1 MLRLRRDYLAGLV
14 FFGALSQLAEPC
26 DGNHLWFSFPS
37 QIPKASMNSTD
48 QLALLDTVLSKAK
61 AAGADAADAIIGTSI
76 SLSLGERLGAKEKL
90 ERAESQDLGLRVFVG
105 KRQAIVSTSDFAK
118 ASLEEL
124 TGRAVAMAKAVPE
137 DPFCGLAA
145 ASELAKSWPKLDLC
159 DTTEPSEALLTDLV
173 RAAEDAA
180 RSVKGVTNSE
190 GAEAGY
196 GRSDVAIAATNGF
209 QGAYASSHFGLS
221 VSVLAGEGTGMERDY
236 DYSSTV
242 YLADLD
248 DPVKLGKSAGER
260 AVKRLNPRKAKT
272 AVVPIVLDPRISNSI
287 VGHLVGAI
295 NGAGIARGTSFLKDF
310 LDKEVFAP
318 GVDIID
324 DPHRQR
330 GLRSRPFDGEGLPTS
345 VAKLVDN
352 GRLTMW
358 LLDCRSARQL
368 GLASNGHASRGTS
381 SPPSPAPSNVHMAA
395 GKISRDQLIKE
406 IDQGLYVTEMIGT
419 GVNGV
424 TGDYSRGA
432 AGFWIEKGELAYPV
446 SEITIA
452 GNLKDMF
459 KAVTPANDL
468 VFKYGT
474 NAPTLRIDGMTL
486 AGA

>member
-1 MLRLRRDYLAGLV
+1 MT
-14 FFGALSQLAEPC
+14 
-26 DGNHLWFSFPS
+26 
-37 QIPKASMNSTD
+37 STD
-48 QLALLDTVLSKAK
+48 QLALLDTVLAKAK
-61 AAGADAADAIIGTSI
+61 AAGADAADAVIGSSI

-90 ERAESQDLGLRVFVG
+90 ERAESQDMGLRVFVG
-105 KRQAIVSTSDFAK
+105 KRQAIVSTSDFTK
-118 ASLEEL
+118 SSLEEL
-124 TGRAVAMAKAVPE
+124 TARAVAMAKAVPE
-137 DPFCGLAA
+137 DPFCGLAEPA
-145 ASELAKSWPKLDLC
+145 QLARDWPKLDLC
-159 DTTEPSEALLTDLV
+159 DTTEPSESLLTDLV

-180 RSVKGVTNSE
+180 RSVRGVTNSE

-196 GRSDVAIAATNGF
+196 GRSDVAIAASNGF

-248 DPVKLGKSAGER
+248 DPVKLGRSAGER
-260 AVKRLNPRKAKT
+260 AVRRLNPRKAKT
-272 AVVPIVLDPRISNSI
+272 AVVPVVFDPRISNSI

-295 NGAGIARGTSFLKDF
+295 NGAGIARGTSFLKDL
-310 LDKEVFAP
+310 LDQDVFAP
-318 GVDIID
+318 GIDIID

-330 GLRSRPFDGEGLPTS
+330 GLRSRPFDGEGLPTAA
-345 VAKLVDN
+345 AKLIDN

-368 GLASNGHASRGTS
+368 GLVSNGHASRGTS

-395 GKISRDQLIKE
+395 GKISRDKLIGE
-406 IDQGLYVTEMIGT
+406 IKQGLYVTEMIGS

-432 AGFWIEKGELAYPV
+432 AGFWIENGELAYPV
-446 SEITIA
+446 SEVTLA
-452 GNLKDMF
+452 GNLKDIF
-459 KAVTPANDL
+459 KAITPADDL

>member
-1 MLRLRRDYLAGLV
+1 
-14 FFGALSQLAEPC
+14 
-26 DGNHLWFSFPS
+26 
-37 QIPKASMNSTD
+37 MNSTD

-61 AAGADAADAIIGTSI
+61 SAGADAADAVIGTSI

-105 KRQAIVSTSDFAK
+105 KRQAIVSTSDFTK
-118 ASLEEL
+118 TSLAEL
-124 TGRAVAMAKAVPE
+124 TDRAVAMAKAVPE
-137 DPFCGLAA
+137 DPFCGLAGPT
-145 ASELAKSWPKLDLC
+145 ELAKSWPKLDLC
-159 DTTEPSEALLTDLV
+159 DTTEPSEGLLTDLV

-196 GRSDVAIAATNGF
+196 GRSDIAIAASNGF

-260 AVKRLNPRKAKT
+260 AVKRLNPKKAKT

-310 LDKEVFAP
+310 LDKDVFAA
-318 GVDIID
+318 GIDIID

-330 GLRSRPFDGEGLPTS
+330 GLRSRPFDGEGLPTN
-345 VAKLVDN
+345 VAKLIDN

-368 GLASNGHASRGTS
+368 GLVSNGHASRGTS

-395 GKISRDQLIKE
+395 GKISRAQLLKE
-406 IDQGLYVTEMIGT
+406 IDQGLYVTEMIGS

-432 AGFWIEKGELAYPV
+432 AGFWIEKGELTYPV
-446 SEITIA
+446 SEVTIA

-459 KAVTPANDL
+459 KAVTPADDL

>member
-1 MLRLRRDYLAGLV
+1 
-14 FFGALSQLAEPC
+14 
-26 DGNHLWFSFPS
+26 
-37 QIPKASMNSTD
+37 MNSTD

-61 AAGADAADAIIGTSI
+61 AAGADAADAVIGTSI

-90 ERAESQDLGLRVFVG
+90 ERAEAQDLGLRVFVG
-105 KRQAIVSTSDFAK
+105 KRQAIVSTSDFTK

-124 TGRAVAMAKAVPE
+124 TTRAVAMAKVVPE
-137 DPFCGLAA
+137 DPHCGLAGA
-145 ASELAKSWPKLDLC
+145 HELAKSWPKLDLC
-159 DTTEPSEALLTDLV
+159 DATEPSEALLTDLV

-196 GRSDVAIAATNGF
+196 GRSDIAIAASNGF

-248 DPVKLGKSAGER
+248 DPVKLGKAAGER

-272 AVVPIVLDPRISNSI
+272 AVVPIILDPRISNSI

-310 LDKEVFAP
+310 LGKDVFAP
-318 GVDIID
+318 GIDIID

-330 GLRSRPFDGEGLPTS
+330 GLRSRPFDGEGLATS
-345 VAKLVDN
+345 AAKLIDN

-368 GLASNGHASRGTS
+368 GLTSNGHASRGTS

-395 GKISRDQLIKE
+395 GKISRAQMIKE
-406 IDQGLYVTEMIGT
+406 IDQGLYVTEMIGS

-432 AGFWIEKGELAYPV
+432 AGFWIEKGEITYPV
-446 SEITIA
+446 SEVTIA

-459 KAVTPANDL
+459 KAVTPADDL